1 MAMLRVFWC
10 ILTRDL
16 TLAMRRRTDV
26 LTTLFFFVIVVSLFP
41 LGVGTE
47 RKILEI
53 LGPGV
58 VWVAAL
64 LASMLAL
71 ERLFAADYEDGTL
84 EQMLLTA
91 QPLSLLVLAKI
102 AAHWILTGLPLVL
115 IAPLVGMQ
123 YHLTNTAIGVMMLSL
138 LLGTPILSLIG
149 AIGAALTLGLRGGGH
164 SAVAPRP
171 AAVYPGAG
179 LWRGRGGGE
188 RNRFIGHTA
197 LSRAARGL
205 SAGRPDLRPGRLV
218 GGAQDFTRITHPSK
232 DITAAFK
239 LNGF

>member
-1 MAMLRVFWC
+1 MLKVFWR

-16 TLAMRRRTDV
+16 LLAMRRRTDV

-47 RKILEI
+47 RQVLRV

-91 QPLSLLVLAKI
+91 QPLPLLVLAKV
-102 AAHWILTGLPLVL
+102 AAHWLLTGLPLVL
-115 IAPLVGMQ
+115 IAPLIGMQ
-123 YHLTNTAIGVMMLSL
+123 YHLPDTAIAMMMLAL
-138 LLGTPILSLIG
+138 LLGTPVLSLVG
-149 AIGAALTLGLRGGGH
+149 AIGAALTLGLRGGGILL
-164 SAVAPRP
+164 SLLILPLYIPVL
-171 AAVYPGAG
+171 VYGAG
-179 LWRGRGGGE
+179 AVEVSTVEVADAEPYIML
-188 RNRFIGHTA
+188 
-197 LSRAARGL
+197 L
-205 SAGRPDLRPGRLV
+205 SAFLLSSLVLAPLAASAALR
-218 GGAQDFTRITHPSK
+218 IS
-232 DITAAFK
+232 IE
-239 LNGF
+239 

>member
-1 MAMLRVFWC
+1 MLRVFLC
-10 ILTRDL
+10 ILGRDL

-47 RKILEI
+47 RETLRI

-91 QPLSLLVLAKI
+91 QPPSLLVLAKVT
-102 AAHWILTGLPLVL
+102 AHWLLTGLPLVF
-115 IAPLVGMQ
+115 IAPLIGIQ
-123 YHLTNTAIGVMMLSL
+123 YQLPGDALWVMMGSL
-138 LLGTPILSLIG
+138 LIGTPVLSLIG
-149 AIGAALTLGLRGGGH
+149 AIGAGLTLGLRGGGILL
-164 SAVAPRP
+164 SLLILPLYIPVL
-171 AAVYPGAG
+171 VYGAG
-179 LWRGRGGGE
+179 AVTVSMIDLADVQPYLSLLGA
-188 RNRFIGHTA
+188 FFLLA
-197 LSRAARGL
+197 LTL
-205 SAGRPDLRPGRLV
+205 SPLA
-218 GGAQDFTRITHPSK
+218 
-232 DITAAFK
+232 TAAA
-239 LNGF
+239 LRIALE

>member
-1 MAMLRVFWC
+1 MLRVFWC

-16 TLAMRRRTDV
+16 TLAMRRRTDI

-47 RKILEI
+47 RSVLAM

-91 QPLSLLVLAKI
+91 QPLSLLVLAKVM
-102 AAHWILTGLPLVL
+102 AHWILTGLPLVL

-123 YHLTNTAIGVMMLSL
+123 YHLSETAIGIMMLSL
-138 LLGTPILSLIG
+138 LLGTPVLSLVG
-149 AIGAALTLGLRGGGH
+149 AIGAALTLGLRGGGILL
-164 SAVAPRP
+164 SLLILPLYIPVL
-171 AAVYPGAG
+171 VYGAG
-179 LWRGRGGGE
+179 AVQVSAIDLAD
-188 RNRFIGHTA
+188 TQPYLA
-197 LSRAARGL
+197 LLGAFLVAAL
-205 SAGRPDLRPGRLV
+205 VFAPVASSAALRISLE
-218 GGAQDFTRITHPSK
+218 
-232 DITAAFK
+232 
-239 LNGF
+239 

>member
-1 MAMLRVFWC
+1 MWAVFWC
-10 ILTRDL
+10 VLKRDL
-16 TLAMRRRTDV
+16 LLALRRRTDV
-26 LTTLFFFVIVVSLFP
+26 LTTLFFFIIVVSLFP

-47 RKILEI
+47 RQVLQI

-102 AAHWILTGLPLVL
+102 SAHWLLTGLPLVL

-123 YHLTNTAIGVMMLSL
+123 YHLSDTQIGVMLLAL

-149 AIGAALTLGLRGGGH
+149 AIGAALTLGLRGGGILL
-164 SAVAPRP
+164 ALLILPLYIPVL
-171 AAVYPGAG
+171 VYGAG
-179 LWRGRGGGE
+179 AVEVSR
-188 RNRFIGHTA
+188 IA
-197 LSRAARGL
+197 LADTEPYLLLL
-205 SAGRPDLRPGRLV
+205 SAFLLAALTLAPLAAAAALRISLE
-218 GGAQDFTRITHPSK
+218 
-232 DITAAFK
+232 
-239 LNGF
+239 

>member
-1 MAMLRVFWC
+1 MLKVFWR

-16 TLAMRRRTDV
+16 LLAMRRRTDV

-47 RKILEI
+47 RQVLRI

-91 QPLSLLVLAKI
+91 QPLPLLVLAKV
-102 AAHWILTGLPLVL
+102 AAHWLLTGLPLVL

-123 YHLTNTAIGVMMLSL
+123 YQLSETAIGVMMLAL
-138 LLGTPILSLIG
+138 LLGTPVLSLIG
-149 AIGAALTLGLRGGGH
+149 AIGAALTLGLRGGGILL
-164 SAVAPRP
+164 SLLILPLYIPVL
-171 AAVYPGAG
+171 VYGAG
-179 LWRGRGGGE
+179 AVEVSTVEVADTRPYFML
-188 RNRFIGHTA
+188 
-197 LSRAARGL
+197 L
-205 SAGRPDLRPGRLV
+205 SAFLLSTLVLAPLAAAAALR
-218 GGAQDFTRITHPSK
+218 IS
-232 DITAAFK
+232 IE
-239 LNGF
+239 